1 MNAGIVKDLDWFC
14 CADFLCYSTRRN
26 FNQLIF
32 SGENS
37 GRVLKYSSSTKETT
51 VLARNLGFPNGIS
64 LSKDGSF
71 FVFSEGIIGR

>member
-1 MNAGIVKDLDWFC
+1 MIH
-14 CADFLCYSTRRN
+14 STRRN

-37 GRVLKYSSSTKETT
+37 GRVLKYSPVTEETT

-71 FVFSEGIIGR
+71 FVFSEGLIGR